1 MRLRRET
8 GDFNI
13 VLTSANQYKC
23 KANDRLWAEDLV
35 GQVAKVDGV
44 FRLISNTKDVDGGV
58 TMSVGDQN
66 YKYTRETELIEKV

>member
-13 VLTSANQYKC
+13 VLTSDNQYKS

-35 GQVAKVDGV
+35 GQVAKVDDV
-44 FRLISNTKDVDGGV
+44 FQLITDTKDVDGGV
-58 TMSVGDQN
+58 TFKIGSVN
-66 YKYTRETELIEKV
+66 YKYTRETELIEKA